1 MLITDRKNN
10 PEIYILWWIEKNCD
24 TKNHSFFVHNE
35 KWGWKLFTN
44 ANEKN
49 AFLFVNN
56 VLLLSNN
63 KQNLFVVRVQ
73 FVKNTEKQHH
83 VVSQNHH
90 RIDIN
95 GG

>member
-1 MLITDRKNN
+1 M
-10 PEIYILWWIEKNCD
+10 EKNCD

-35 KWGWKLFTN
+35 KWDWELFTN
-44 ANEKN
+44 AIEKK

-63 KQNLFVVRVQ
+63 EQNLFAVRVQ
-73 FVKNTEKQHH
+73 IVKNTEKQYH

-90 RIDIN
+90 RIDII

>member
-1 MLITDRKNN
+1 MVDR
-10 PEIYILWWIEKNCD
+10 KNCD

-35 KWGWKLFTN
+35 KPSWELFTN

-63 KQNLFVVRVQ
+63 KQKLFLIRVQ
-73 FVKNTEKQHH
+73 YVKNTKKQYR